1 MREELSREPLRQFFH
16 GLVDEVVPASTGLDH
31 RGILAYLADLLRRFA
46 AVSEVYRLRDLE
58 GERLA
63 HVAELVR
70 EVEHGLGSF
79 SDSFERDFRRHIGDL
94 TLFWTGVF
102 PEALPRLQALRSPDH
117 ALDYVREGRR
127 AYLAVSRME
136 ETSGDAERQRAVL
149 FHRLAL
155 HFELCAAGLNAVR
168 REWERRAEQDLSDL
182 YGLE

>member
-1 MREELSREPLRQFFH
+1 MREELSHQPLHQFFN
-16 GLVDEVVPASTGLDH
+16 GLVDEVVPSSTGLDH
-31 RGILAYLADLLRRFA
+31 RGILAYLADLLKRFA

-58 GERLA
+58 GRRLA
-63 HVAELVR
+63 HVAELMH

-79 SDSFERDFRRHIGDL
+79 SESFERDFRRHIGDL

-102 PEALPRLQALRSPDH
+102 PEALPRLQGARSPDH
-117 ALDYVREGRR
+117 AVDYVREGRR

-136 ETSGDAERQRAVL
+136 ETSGEEERRRAAL

-168 REWERRAEQDLSDL
+168 REWEHRAERNLSDF